1 MRWSETRL
9 ASVCVSASNLH
20 QPIRSGMTSLIFAS
34 THLPTNNTPPAAAR
48 YAQGRVRVLSRTT
61 RLDRCVYALLCSCL
75 FRKFRSAPARSSLGE
90 RPSDERWRLWSAL
103 KIRRREHRPGGS
115 LSRCSLLWAPEH
127 LLRVSGGSPSS
138 MAFDAPDAAAKTWPW
153 VLLF

>member
-75 FRKFRSAPARSSLGE
+75 FRKFRSAPARPTLGE
-90 RPSDERWRLWSAL
+90 RPLDEWWRLWGAL
-103 KIRRREHRPGGS
+103 NIRRLAHHPGGS
-115 LSRCSLLWAPEH
+115 LSRCC
-127 LLRVSGGSPSS
+127 SPSAPGGTFFALAGAVLS
-138 MAFDAPDAAAKTWPW
+138 PMAFDAPDA
-153 VLLF
+153 